1 MLPCNN
7 GKSRHKA
14 EGEDR
19 WVFLVDFYCYFFRF
33 MYIHFHP
40 LYNNDSIKEY
50 THIQHDIFYVSS
62 DPKLQK
68 WEFIFYQAL
77 LLWQTSNVSHT
88 ERSPGLDKKAQGY
101 LHEKWAT
108 QVHRITTTAD
118 SSLYISAL
126 NGTVHVS
133 TLNLSP
139 IPPFTYHVLCI
150 SHPKV
155 EFTIVPL
162 YFFVQSHQ
170 PPKFCMHIYSC
181 VM

>member
-1 MLPCNN
+1 MV
-7 GKSRHKA
+7 KVDIKRRARTDEQKHK
-14 EGEDR
+14 

-62 DPKLQK
+62 DLKLQK

-88 ERSPGLDKKAQGY
+88 ERSPGQDKKAQGY

-126 NGTVHVS
+126 NVTRINS
-133 TLNLSP
+133 QL
-139 IPPFTYHVLCI
+139 I
-150 SHPKV
+150 SHPSIYIPCFMHKSSESWVHNCTFVLFLYKV
-155 EFTIVPL
+155 TNP
-162 YFFVQSHQ
+162 QSSACI
-170 PPKFCMHIYSC
+170 FIR
-181 VM
+181 V